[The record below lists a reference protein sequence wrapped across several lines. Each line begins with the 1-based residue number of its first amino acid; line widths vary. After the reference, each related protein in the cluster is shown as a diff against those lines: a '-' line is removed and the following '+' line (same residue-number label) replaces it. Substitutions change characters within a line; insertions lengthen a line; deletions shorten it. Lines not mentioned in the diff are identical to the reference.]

1 MKLNINSNI
10 MKKIIAGLVMS
21 MLFVGTITAQEKS
34 NEDFKKWQMR
44 FRIVNV
50 MPNESATIG
59 TIGGDIAIN
68 NKFIPELDFTYFFT
82 ENFSLELILGTSKHN
97 VNTVGSDLTAVAGP
111 ASTNVDLGSVWLLPP
126 TLTAQYH
133 FNYDNFRPY
142 VGAGIN
148 YTIFY
153 SVNAG
158 NTIKDVS
165 YDNAFGFAFQ
175 GGLDYDLND
184 KWFLNIDAKY
194 ILLNTDVTVDA
205 SNLAAG
211 LSIPAKVDINPL
223 LIGFGVG
230 MRF

>member
-1 MKLNINSNI
+1 

-34 NEDFKKWQMR
+34 NEDFKKWQAR
-44 FRIVNV
+44 LRIVNV
-50 MPNESATIG
+50 SPNESATIG

-82 ENFSLELILGTSKHN
+82 ENFALELILGTTKHN
-97 VNTVGSDLTAVAGP
+97 VNTVGSNLTAIGGA
-111 ASTNVDLGSVWLLPP
+111 ASANVDLGSVWLLPP

-153 SVNAG
+153 SAKSG
-158 NTIKDVS
+158 AAKDIS

-194 ILLNTDVTVDA
+194 ILLKTDVTVDA
-205 SNLAAG
+205 SNLSAG
-211 LSIPAKVDINPL
+211 LSIPADVKINPL

>member
-1 MKLNINSNI
+1 MSIQITGRHIDISDSFRESVET
-10 MKKIIAGLVMS
+10 GL
-21 MLFVGTITAQEKS
+21 E
-34 NEDFKKWQMR
+34 
-44 FRIVNV
+44 
-50 MPNESATIG
+50 
-59 TIGGDIAIN
+59 
-68 NKFIPELDFTYFFT
+68 EL
-82 ENFSLELILGTSKHN
+82 TSKHN

-111 ASTNVDLGSVWLLPP
+111 ASADVNLGSVWLLPP
-126 TLTAQYH
+126 TLLAQYH
-133 FNYDNFRPY
+133 FNYDGFRPY

-148 YTIFY
+148 YTLFY
-153 SVNAG
+153 SVDAG
-158 NTIKDVS
+158 NTIKDVF

-184 KWFLNIDAKY
+184 TWFLNIDAKY

-223 LIGFGVG
+223 LLGFGIG

>member
-1 MKLNINSNI
+1 
-10 MKKIIAGLVMS
+10 MKKIIAGLVMG
-21 MLFVGTITAQEKS
+21 MLFFGSVTAQEKS
-34 NEDFKKWQMR
+34 NEDFKKWQTR

-50 MPNESATIG
+50 SPNESATIG
-59 TIGGDIAIN
+59 TIGGDVAIN
-68 NKFIPELDFTYFFT
+68 TKFIPELDFSYFFT
-82 ENFSLELILGTSKHN
+82 ESFSLELILGTSKHN
-97 VNTVGSDLTAVAGP
+97 VNTLGSDLTAVAGP
-111 ASTNVDLGSVWLLPP
+111 ANADVDLGSVYLLPP
-126 TLTAQYH
+126 TLLAQYH
-133 FNYDNFRPY
+133 FNYDGFRPY

-153 SVNAG
+153 SVDAG

-165 YDNAFGFAFQ
+165 YDNAFGVAFQ

-194 ILLNTDVTVDA
+194 ILLSTDVTVDA

-223 LIGFGVG
+223 LLGFGIG

>member
-1 MKLNINSNI
+1 
-10 MKKIIAGLVMS
+10 MKKIIAGLVLS
-21 MLFVGTITAQEKS
+21 LMLVGTITAQEKS
-34 NEDFKKWQMR
+34 KEDFKKWQMR
-44 FRIVNV
+44 FRVV
-50 MPNESATIG
+50 SVSPNESATIG
-59 TIGGDIAIN
+59 TIGGDVAIN
-68 NKFIPELDFTYFFT
+68 NKFIPELDFTYFLT

-97 VNTVGSDLTAVAGP
+97 VNTIASDLTAVAGP
-111 ASTNVDLGSVWLLPP
+111 ASANVDLGSVWLLPP

-133 FNYDNFRPY
+133 FNFESFRPY

-148 YTIFY
+148 YTMFY

-165 YDNAFGFAFQ
+165 YDNALGFAFQ
-175 GGLDYDLND
+175 GGLDYDLNE
-184 KWFLNIDAKY
+184 KWFLNVDAKY

-211 LSIPAKVDINPL
+211 LNIPAKVDINPL
-223 LIGFGVG
+223 LVGVGIG

>member
-1 MKLNINSNI
+1 
-10 MKKIIAGLVMS
+10 MKKIIAVLVLS
-21 MLFVGTITAQEKS
+21 MMFVGTLTAQEKS
-34 NEDFKKWQMR
+34 NKDFKKWQTR

-50 MPNESATIG
+50 SPNESAKIG
-59 TIGGDIAIN
+59 VIGGDIAIN
-68 NKFIPELDFTYFFT
+68 TKFIPELDFTYFFT

-97 VNTVGSDLTAVAGP
+97 VNTVGSNLTAVGGA
-111 ASTNVDLGSVWLLPP
+111 ASANVDLGSVWLLPP

-133 FNYDNFRPY
+133 FNYDRFRPY
-142 VGAGIN
+142 VGAGVN

-158 NTIKDVS
+158 NTIKAVS
-165 YDNAFGFAFQ
+165 YDNAFGVAFQ
-175 GGLDYDLND
+175 GGVDYDLND

-223 LIGFGVG
+223 LIGFGIG

>member
-1 MKLNINSNI
+1 
-10 MKKIIAGLVMS
+10 MKKIIASLVMG
-21 MLFVGTITAQEKS
+21 LLLVGTVTAQEKS
-34 NEDFKKWQMR
+34 TEDFKKWQMR
-44 FRIVNV
+44 FRIVQV
-50 MPNESATIG
+50 SPNESATIG
-59 TIGGDIAIN
+59 TIGGDISIS
-68 NKFIPELDFTYFFT
+68 KTYIPELDFTYFFT
-82 ENFSLELILGTSKHN
+82 ENFSLELVLGTSKHT

-111 ASTNVDLGSVWLLPP
+111 ANANVDLGSVWLLPP

-133 FNYDNFRPY
+133 FNYDGFRPY

-148 YTIFY
+148 YTVFY
-153 SVNAG
+153 NVTAG

-165 YDNAFGFAFQ
+165 YDNAIGFAFQ

-184 KWFLNIDAKY
+184 TWFLNIDAKY

-230 MRF
+230 IRF

>member
-1 MKLNINSNI
+1 

-34 NEDFKKWQMR
+34 NDDFKKWQTR

-50 MPNESATIG
+50 SPNESATIG
-59 TIGGDIAIN
+59 AIGGDIALN

-82 ENFSLELILGTSKHN
+82 ENFSVELILGTTKHN
-97 VNTVGSDLTAVAGP
+97 VNTVGSDLTAIAGP
-111 ASTNVDLGSVWLLPP
+111 ASANVDLGSVWLLPP

-153 SVNAG
+153 SAKSG
-158 NTIKDVS
+158 AAKDIS
-165 YDNAFGFAFQ
+165 YDNAIGFAFQ
-175 GGLDYDLND
+175 GGIDYDLND
-184 KWFLNIDAKY
+184 TWFLNIDAKY
-194 ILLNTDVTVDA
+194 ILLKTDVTVDA

-211 LSIPAKVDINPL
+211 LSIPAEVTINPL
-223 LIGFGVG
+223 LVGVGFG

>member
-1 MKLNINSNI
+1 MR
-10 MKKIIAGLVMS
+10 KIIAGLVMS
-21 MLFVGTITAQEKS
+21 LLLVGTMTAQEKS
-34 NEDFKKWQMR
+34 TKDLKKWQVR

-50 MPNESATIG
+50 SPNESATIG
-59 TIGGDIAIN
+59 TIGGDITIN
-68 NKFIPELDFTYFFT
+68 TKFIPELDFTYFFT

-97 VNTVGSDLTAVAGP
+97 VHTVGSNLTAVSGP
-111 ASTNVDLGSVWLLPP
+111 ASTDVDLGSVWLLPP

-142 VGAGIN
+142 VGVGLN
-148 YTIFY
+148 YTLFY
-153 SVNAG
+153 SVDAG
-158 NTIKDVS
+158 GTIKNVS
-165 YDNAFGFAFQ
+165 YDNAIGVAFQ
-175 GGLDYDLND
+175 GGLDYDINE

-211 LSIPAKVDINPL
+211 LSIPAKVNINPL